1 MVTITTKEELE
12 KALENKEKEILV
24 EGEMAKKI
32 IRKKKV
38 KKGILIGGIATTA
51 VGIILLPFT
60 GGGSSGLVFHGLT
73 VATGTTTVTMT
84 AGELAILLGFTS
96 TVASIALLKGYTIQV
111 GAGNV
116 LLTRKK

>member
-1 MVTITTKEELE
+1 MVTVTTKEELE
-12 KALENKEKEILV
+12 KALEDKEKEILV

-32 IRKKKV
+32 KRKKKV
-38 KKGILIGGIATTA
+38 KKGVLIGGIVTTA

-60 GGGSSGLVFHGLT
+60 SGGSSGLVIQGLT
-73 VATGTTTVTMT
+73 VSSGTTTVTMT

-96 TVASIALLKGYTIQV
+96 TLGSIALLKGYTIQV
-111 GAGNV
+111 DDGTV